1 MAAPFAGRSFLGT
14 VALVF
19 LAIAILSAVDM
30 FLAGLERKETRIEAA
45 HLFAQ
50 GRDLMQR
57 GKKTEAI
64 ERIQDALASDR
75 GNHDYLRTLAQAQFE
90 AGKTADA
97 ESTIEELLQ
106 TDSTDGLATLIMGRI
121 LAKEGQFPEAISYF
135 RRAIY
140 GHWNGDAA
148 GNRLRARFEVIDLLA
163 RRNSKEELLAE
174 LLPVQDQAPRDLNT
188 QIRLGRLFLL
198 AGSAGRAAAVFRGVL
213 RNVPANADAYAGLGE
228 AEFAR
233 GDYRAA
239 QRDFQS
245 ALRLAPVDQTTRQR
259 LDVCNELLMLDPT
272 VRGLGPAERF
282 HRSLKLLDLTLD
294 QTRPCIGQNPSFQL
308 QQFFDQAGKTLEA
321 RVSAAHQSEAS
332 EANLDLAEQLW
343 QARRQECTPPPAT
356 DSPLALVLARL
367 AQ

>member
-148 GNRLRARFEVIDLLA
+148 GNRLRARFELIDLLA

-174 LLPVQDQAPRDLNT
+174 LLPV
-188 QIRLGRLFLL
+188 LGRLFLL